1 MEDAA
6 LGVSRKFKENALD
19 YLFRWNIFKRTAPEK
34 QIVHMCTPKCAL
46 LCVRKYV
53 HKITGILSSPNAF
66 ELSINIRNYHQKR
79 KVLFLEK
86 NLTEKPLLS
95 VAPQSESPFV
105 IL

>member
-6 LGVSRKFKENALD
+6 LEVSRKFKENAWD
-19 YLFRWNIFKRTAPEK
+19 YLFRWNIFKKTAPEK
-34 QIVHMCTPKCAL
+34 QIVHTCAL

-95 VAPQSESPFV
+95 VAPQSEIPFV